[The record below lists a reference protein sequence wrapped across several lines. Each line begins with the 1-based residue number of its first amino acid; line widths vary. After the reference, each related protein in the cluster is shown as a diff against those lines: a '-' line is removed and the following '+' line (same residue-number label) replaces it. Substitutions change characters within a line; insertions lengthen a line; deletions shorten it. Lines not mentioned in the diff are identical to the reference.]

1 MSSTDWNELLARY
14 ADGEVSADERRAVE
28 AEIARTPELAG
39 VVKRWQ
45 ALRACAG
52 RAMAADCAPAGLQ
65 TRLCAAL
72 RGDTGYAGTR
82 TYKLMTYF
90 AAAAA
95 LILLVFFWNRQP
107 SIPNATQAGFQISP
121 ERFAETYESC
131 AKKFHEGVKLEGH
144 CPVAAQALLDQTC
157 RDYVVAVPDLREQGY
172 ELLGIC
178 HCLRHTNVKVTHAYY
193 RSQAD
198 PSRVISVFSIDRCM
212 KLGGCK
218 QTECCKTNRQ
228 YELAQVK
235 GVSIVHWEEHGGH
248 FAMAGEL
255 DSATLANLASGI
267 QIASK

>member
-28 AEIARTPELAG
+28 DEIARSPALG
-39 VVKRWQ
+39 RIVDRWR
-45 ALRACAG
+45 ALRDCAG

-65 TRLCAAL
+65 QRLCATL

-82 TYKLMTYF
+82 TYKFVTYF

-95 LILLVFFWNRQP
+95 VILLALFWNRES
-107 SIPNATQAGFQISP
+107 SIPNVAQAGFQISP

-131 AKKFHEGVKLEGH
+131 AKKIHEGVKLEGH

-157 RDYVVAVPDLREQGY
+157 RDYVVAVPDLRPQGY

-193 RSQAD
+193 RSQSD
-198 PSRVISVFSIDRCM
+198 PSRIISVFSIDRCM

-218 QTECCKTNRQ
+218 TECCDTKRQ

-255 DSATLANLASGI
+255 DSATLANLASGVRVV
-267 QIASK
+267 SR